1 MLLYTEEQHPELDV
15 RHGAVSGMDAA
26 RLAETIRCPGL
37 QLREVDLDAICAT
50 RGLRVLDTVQ
60 LEETHTELLAVT
72 WCRLEKKKLPDFLP
86 AELRLPELAS
96 TKTVLRKQRAALAL
110 VAVLALAM
118 LAIATVGPGLWAA
131 AVDATD
137 WGRGWGL
144 QATPSDGSP
153 PRLVG
158 HIELQVSFPPTAHHR
173 ANMGM
178 GLERGFRGR
187 GQGRALLTTAIEWAR
202 AEPSLRWMDL
212 GVFGGNER
220 AIALYERFGF
230 REVGRTAERFLVDGR
245 PVEDI
250 SMTLFI
256 GPGQRATAPA

>member
-1 MLLYTEEQHPELDV
+1 MSDSIQIVPLTVDDVDAYVGHMRRHSLENGREGTPLFMPYGDEHPY
-15 RHGAVSGMDAA
+15 DAHDGGE
-26 RLAETIRCPGL
+26 RR
-37 QLREVDLDAICAT
+37 R
-50 RGLRVLDTVQ
+50 R
-60 LEETHTELLAVT
+60 
-72 WCRLEKKKLPDFLP
+72 
-86 AELRLPELAS
+86 
-96 TKTVLRKQRAALAL
+96 
-110 VAVLALAM
+110 
-118 LAIATVGPGLWAA
+118 LWAA

>member
-131 AVDATD
+131 AVVERVDEAKALLSDMDVLRDEERGLREILARRVGYGDFLAQLSEKLPESVTLMDATFD
-137 WGRGWGL
+137 LKGN
-144 QATPSDGSP
+144 
-153 PRLVG
+153 V
-158 HIELQVSFPPTAHHR
+158 HIKGKA
-173 ANMGM
+173 
-178 GLERGFRGR
+178 
-187 GQGRALLTTAIEWAR
+187 
-202 AEPSLRWMDL
+202 
-212 GVFGGNER
+212 GGNEE
-220 AIALYERFGF
+220 AQKVETIL
-230 REVGRTAERFLVDGR
+230 RETGIFTDIRPRRTAKEEKG
-245 PVEDI
+245 
-250 SMTLFI
+250 FI
-256 GPGQRATAPA
+256 FEMEGKLKAGEKKR